1 MLVAP
6 ITGWYCN
13 IHYRSVNAHVTF
25 PTSLPVCKQSH
36 FMATA
41 ATAAADTSF
50 CHCTLCCAVPRCAGS
65 WAAATPSC
73 ATACATPLTAVA
85 AAAAVDAVVSSAAIL
100 SSTSLLTC
108 CCC

>member
-13 IHYRSVNAHVTF
+13 IHYHSVNAHVMS

-41 ATAAADTSF
+41 ATAAAATSF

-85 AAAAVDAVVSSAAIL
+85 AAAAVAADALLLV
-100 SSTSLLTC
+100 LLTS
-108 CCC
+108 